1 MDSLET
7 KTSTEI
13 KSSVEGMKED
23 IIYSIRGDVD
33 KLVDKRHREME
44 DRRRRDQNVVF
55 FNLKEHSNSQG
66 VENKN
71 ADEREVGQICSELG
85 LDNLRIVTSYR
96 LGKRDDSKI
105 RPLKVIVSKIEPR
118 ENSYWLTPKASQVK
132 HTQDSRIT
140 L

>member
-13 KSSVEGMKED
+13 KSSVENMKED
-23 IIYSIRGDVD
+23 IINSIRGDVD
-33 KLVDKRHREME
+33 KLVDKCHREME
-44 DRRRRDQNVVF
+44 DQRRRDHNVVFF

-71 ADEREVGQICSELG
+71 AVEREGSQMCSDLG

-96 LGKRDDSKI
+96 LGKRND
-105 RPLKVIVSKIEPR
+105 
-118 ENSYWLTPKASQVK
+118 
-132 HTQDSRIT
+132 
-140 L
+140 